1 MQTDFENAKVST
13 AGANKKV
20 KQAQEEVTA
29 VESEIEAK
37 TKQLEDKNSAFDQ
50 SVVDLRDRENTI
62 EELKQDYVRMEQ
74 EL

>member
-1 MQTDFENAKVST
+1 MST

-20 KQAQEEVTA
+20 KQAQDEVTA
-29 VESEIEAK
+29 VENEIEAK

-50 SVVDLRDRENTI
+50 SVVDLRDRESTI